1 MKDLEPHLP
10 SLVGRDAICLGRDEN
25 AATGASQGFMRTA
38 RRRTQRRLLL
48 FLLLTIAVAGF
59 ARASA
64 ASRRELRV
72 CADGNNLPFSNQ
84 AGAGF
89 ENKLAELLA
98 HELGAQLTYT
108 WAAQRRGFVRNTLD
122 AGLCD
127 VIMGMPTLAQ
137 SVATTHPYYRSSY
150 VLVLGPA
157 SPRVDSLDAVEL
169 RQL

>member
-1 MKDLEPHLP
+1 MKDLEPRLP
-10 SLVGRDAICLGRDEN
+10 PLVGARRNLPRARRERCHRRLE
-25 AATGASQGFMRTA
+25 GFMSTA
-38 RRRTQRRLLL
+38 RRGTQRRLLL
-48 FLLLTIAVAGF
+48 FLLLTIALAGL

-108 WAAQRRGFVRNTLD
+108 W
-122 AGLCD
+122 
-127 VIMGMPTLAQ
+127 
-137 SVATTHPYYRSSY
+137 
-150 VLVLGPA
+150 
-157 SPRVDSLDAVEL
+157 
-169 RQL
+169 